1 MPFPYELYP
10 KAKETH
16 CLNLPEI
23 SVSRP
28 PFPGSIRTA
37 DGCFW
42 GWRNNN
48 SYVSIHQT
56 DQVCAEDN
64 SKCFNQSEV
73 FVDRTVPGVSDTCGQ
88 ICYAACECNTSNG
101 WYPTCQGT
109 DCYKVVDTR
118 YAGKPNAASASRS
131 LSDIGSISASGANS
145 GISASA
151 AATAGATSGIST
163 LASGATT
170 CYKTK
175 TCSEGGYYDSV
186 PADQKCSSKSYNGYS
201 CYTGC
206 SYKTCSDY
214 GYYDSMVSGMTC
226 SAVTPRSG
234 LTCYTCHTYFPP
246 EFKVKVD
253 AGPGTMF
260 WGALTQD
267 FKHDDHNMYPTLS
280 ESEVCYDMSMYTQEG
295 GYFYVKGTYTE
306 LKNGV
311 KFSDI
316 KAGEYWNPSFTF
328 RLCSSNFGVEVKFSG
343 MEWGMQH
350 PHQTQGYNNSWQMI
364 NMTLIG
370 NVCKRIK
377 YSDGNVYNED
387 CSYNEISGY
396 TIPVEEA
403 ALTIFEVKVW

>member
-1 MPFPYELYP
+1 
-10 KAKETH
+10 
-16 CLNLPEI
+16 
-23 SVSRP
+23 
-28 PFPGSIRTA
+28 
-37 DGCFW
+37 
-42 GWRNNN
+42 
-48 SYVSIHQT
+48 
-56 DQVCAEDN
+56 
-64 SKCFNQSEV
+64 
-73 FVDRTVPGVSDTCGQ
+73 
-88 ICYAACECNTSNG
+88 
-101 WYPTCQGT
+101 
-109 DCYKVVDTR
+109 
-118 YAGKPNAASASRS
+118 
-131 LSDIGSISASGANS
+131 
-145 GISASA
+145 
-151 AATAGATSGIST
+151 
-163 LASGATT
+163 
-170 CYKTK
+170 
-175 TCSEGGYYDSV
+175 
-186 PADQKCSSKSYNGYS
+186 
-201 CYTGC
+201 
-206 SYKTCSDY
+206 
-214 GYYDSMVSGMTC
+214 MVSGMTC
-226 SAVTPRSG
+226 SAVTPRSS

-246 EFKVKVD
+246 EFKIKVD

-295 GYFYVKGTYTE
+295 GYFYAKGTYTE

-328 RLCSSNFGVEVKFSG
+328 RLCSSYFGVVVTFSG

-350 PHQTQGYNNSWQMI
+350 PHQIPGYNNLWQMI